1 MTTMGRSTTDAGG
14 YTPMN
19 TNPFS
24 IGSIRVRTLEVTMY
38 FVSNTYNNSEI
49 TLYRMHLLVKT
60 TNSLLPPSFNC
71 KALIC
76 HVTLSVS
83 CVS

>member
-1 MTTMGRSTTDAGG
+1 MTTMERSMTDAGG

-24 IGSIRVRTLEVTMY
+24 IGSIHVRTLGVTRY

-49 TLYRMHLLVKT
+49 TLYGMHVIVKQQT
-60 TNSLLPPSFNC
+60 I
-71 KALIC
+71 IC
-76 HVTLSVS
+76 LQV
-83 CVS
+83 